1 MTTGSFSFGLT
12 AKEMMT
18 KKLVTIQPD
27 QQVYEAVQLLIKKGI
42 SGAPVVDDKYRLV
55 GIVSEKDC
63 IQTLVQAIH
72 HRLPSSKVEDVM
84 STNITSVEVDADFL
98 SIAHL
103 FLTKP
108 VRRIP
113 VLNGAVLV
121 GQISRRDLL
130 ASAVKVFK
138 TATNREAALLYLSA
152 LHDRGEYPPSI
163 RSLGRS

>member
-1 MTTGSFSFGLT
+1 MTTGPFRFGLT

-18 KKLVTIQPD
+18 KRLVTLQPE
-27 QQVYEAVQLLIKKGI
+27 QQVYDAVQLLIKKGI
-42 SGAPVVDDKYRLV
+42 SGAPVVDSQYRLV
-55 GIVSEKDC
+55 GILSEKDC

-72 HRLPSSKVEDVM
+72 HRLPSSKVKDVM
-84 STNITSVEVDADFL
+84 STSITSVTSDADFL
-98 SIAHL
+98 SISHL

-113 VLNGAVLV
+113 VLNGTVLV

-130 ASAVKVFK
+130 ATAVKVFK
-138 TATNREAALLYLSA
+138 TAKNREAALLYLSA
-152 LHDRGEYPPSI
+152 LHERGDYPPHI